1 VTKKRYMEL
10 IELPTDSFFGEYQI
24 VLKLKSMFIYK
35 SNEGEDTSTMCIN
48 NKVLLQLLEEYPKIK
63 NYWEEKGIERRRE
76 FTRRAKIAEFI
87 LQREYENDSISEDD
101 DNFEEI
107 PVYPLNHYIDEL
119 ETMNFD
125 DDELNNIPP
134 EEKMTTSLKKLSN
147 SSKKAQQGLDVIED
161 EIDKFNEI
169 LESHQDHFENN
180 LQQLSDFVKDS
191 RQSPDSNL
199 QVPEMLLSENSPSE
213 ILRNFIKQTEI

>member
-1 VTKKRYMEL
+1 MEL

-180 LQQLSDFVKDS
+180 LQKLSDFVKDS

>member
-1 VTKKRYMEL
+1 MTKKRYMEL

-180 LQQLSDFVKDS
+180 LQKLSDFVKDS

>member
-1 VTKKRYMEL
+1 MEL
-10 IELPTDSFFGEYQI
+10 IELPTNSFFGEYQI

-180 LQQLSDFVKDS
+180 LQKLSDFVKDS